1 MKVVD
6 GHKKENIHFK
16 WTKNLKPIE
25 YIDSNETFRI
35 KIPDSSTDQIKEYF
49 TDDDAKNIDASM
61 LDAAVG
67 PFFVNNAEPG
77 DTLKVTINNLETG
90 NFGWSQTLHNFGL
103 LSEEFSDELIIWEIR
118 NNKIRSRRKNFL
130 EDMSFDARPF
140 LGIIGTA
147 PQSGE
152 FPMIPPQS
160 FGGNMDNRHLKKGS
174 VLYLPVNVSGALISF
189 ADPHALQGDGEVTGT
204 AVETSCEAEI
214 TVEVIKNTKTDYPR
228 IVSYENDNISGKF
241 VNTMGI
247 NNNIYEAAKIAVREM
262 IKYLENRGFKRDEAY
277 ILCSII
283 GNLKIS
289 EIVDVPNFVVTL
301 SMPEL

>member
-1 MKVVD
+1 MKIID

-16 WTKNLKPIE
+16 WNKNLEPIE
-25 YIDSNETFRI
+25 YLDSNETFKI

-49 TDDDAKNIDASM
+49 TDEDAKKIDVSM

-67 PFFVNNAEPG
+67 PFYVNNAVPG
-77 DTLKVTINNLETG
+77 DTLKVTINDINPG
-90 NFGWSQTLHNFGL
+90 NFGWSQTLHNFWL
-103 LSEEFSDELIIWEIR
+103 LSGEFSDELIIWEIK
-118 NNKIRSRRKNFL
+118 NNKIRSMRKNFL
-130 EDMSFDARPF
+130 ENMSFDARPF

-147 PQSGE
+147 PESGE

-174 VLYLPVNVSGALISF
+174 VLYLPVNVPGALVSF

-214 TVEVIKNTKTDYPR
+214 TVEVIKNLKTDYPR
-228 IVSYENDNISGKF
+228 IISYENDNISGKF

-247 NNNIYEAAKIAVREM
+247 HNNIYEAAKIAVREM
-262 IKYLENRGFKRDEAY
+262 IKYLENMGFTGYEAY
-277 ILCSII
+277 VLCSII

-289 EIVDVPNFVVTL
+289 EIVDVPNFVVTM